1 MADFRWQALDS
12 KGKSKQGSLE
22 ADSVRHARQQ
32 LRERQLLPVSISEV
46 NASANASRHFSFRR
60 TPGMRKSEL
69 TLFTRQLATLLAS
82 AIPLEEALNV
92 VSHQTEKARVQRVI
106 NSVRSRVLEGQ
117 TLAKSMAANPA
128 AFDDLYCAMVAAGEK
143 SSHLDDVLMRLANY
157 TEQRQQMQNKL
168 RQAMVY
174 PCVLTVV
181 AVGVIAILLVTVVPN
196 VVEQFVHMKQELPL
210 STRLLMGC
218 SEMLQR
224 FGALFLVTI
233 TCAALYWRRWLKTP
247 ANRLRYHNLVLS
259 LPIAGRLSRAT
270 NTARFASTLSILNA
284 STVPLLDAMQIS
296 GEVLQNAEA
305 RLRITLAKQRVRE
318 GSTLRAAL
326 EQTRLF
332 PPMMLHMIASGERS
346 GTLDSMLSRAADN
359 QDNAL
364 QQEMTLALSLFEP
377 LLVVSMA
384 SVVLFIVLAI
394 LEPILQLNN
403 MISH

>member
-247 ANRLRYHNLVLS
+247 ANRLRYHNLVLR

-305 RLRITLAKQRVRE
+305 RLRITLAQQRVRE

>member
-46 NASANASRHFSFRR
+46 GASTSASRHFYFRR
-60 TPGMRKSEL
+60 APGMRKSEL
-69 TLFTRQLATLLAS
+69 TLFTRQLATLLGS

-92 VSHQTEKARVQRVI
+92 VSHQTEKARIQSVI
-106 NSVRSRVLEGQ
+106 NGVRSRVLEGQ
-117 TLAKSMAANPA
+117 TLAKSMAASPA

-224 FGALFLVTI
+224 FGVLFLVAI
-233 TCAALYWRRWLKTP
+233 AGAALYWRRWLKTP
-247 ANRLRYHNLVLS
+247 ANRLRFHNLVLR

-305 RLRITLAKQRVRE
+305 RLRINLAQQRVRE
-318 GSTLRAAL
+318 GSTLRGAL

>member
-46 NASANASRHFSFRR
+46 GASTSASRHFSFRR
-60 TPGMRKSEL
+60 APGMRKSEL
-69 TLFTRQLATLLAS
+69 TLFTRQLATLLGS

-92 VSHQTEKARVQRVI
+92 VSHQTEKARIQSVI
-106 NSVRSRVLEGQ
+106 NGVRSRVLEGQ
-117 TLAKSMAANPA
+117 TLAKSMAASPA

-224 FGALFLVTI
+224 FGVLFLVAI

-247 ANRLRYHNLVLS
+247 TNRLRYHNLVLR

-270 NTARFASTLSILNA
+270 NTARFARTLSILNA

-305 RLRITLAKQRVRE
+305 RLRINLAQQRVRE
-318 GSTLRAAL
+318 GSTLRGAL

-346 GTLDSMLSRAADN
+346 GTLDNMLSRAADN

>member
-46 NASANASRHFSFRR
+46 HASASASRHFSFRR

-106 NSVRSRVLEGQ
+106 NGVRSRVLEGQ
-117 TLAKSMAANPA
+117 TLAKSMAASPA

-224 FGALFLVTI
+224 FGVLFLATI
-233 TCAALYWRRWLKTP
+233 TGAALYWRRWLKTP
-247 ANRLRYHNLVLS
+247 ANRLRYHNLVLR

-305 RLRITLAKQRVRE
+305 RLRITLAQQRVRE

>member
-46 NASANASRHFSFRR
+46 GTSTSASRHFSFRR
-60 TPGMRKSEL
+60 APGMRKSEL
-69 TLFTRQLATLLAS
+69 TLFTRQLATLLGS

-92 VSHQTEKARVQRVI
+92 VSHQTEKARIQSVI
-106 NSVRSRVLEGQ
+106 NGVRSRVLEGQ
-117 TLAKSMAANPA
+117 TLAKSMAASPA

-224 FGALFLVTI
+224 FGVLFLVVI

-247 ANRLRYHNLVLS
+247 ANRLRYHNLVLR

-305 RLRITLAKQRVRE
+305 RLRINLAQQRVRE
-318 GSTLRAAL
+318 GSTLRGAL

>member
-32 LRERQLLPVSISEV
+32 LRERQLLPVSIREV
-46 NASANASRHFSFRR
+46 GASTSASRHFSFRR
-60 TPGMRKSEL
+60 APGMRKSEL
-69 TLFTRQLATLLAS
+69 TLFTRQLATLLGS

-92 VSHQTEKARVQRVI
+92 VSHQTEKARIQSVI
-106 NSVRSRVLEGQ
+106 NGVRSRVLEGQ
-117 TLAKSMAANPA
+117 TLAKSMAASPA

-224 FGALFLVTI
+224 FGVLFLVTL
-233 TCAALYWRRWLKTP
+233 TCAALYWHRWLKTP
-247 ANRLRYHNLVLS
+247 ANRLRYHNLVLR

-305 RLRITLAKQRVRE
+305 RLRINLAQQRVRE
-318 GSTLRAAL
+318 GSTLRGAL

>member
-1 MADFRWQALDS
+1 MADFRWQALDVN
-12 KGKSKQGSLE
+12 GKSKQGSME

-32 LRERQLLPVSISEV
+32 LRERQLLPVKIHEA
-46 NASANASRHFSFRR
+46 NASASPRQRFLPRR
-60 TPGMRKSEL
+60 KPGMRVSEL

-82 AIPLEEALNV
+82 GIPLEEALNV
-92 VSHQTEKARVQRVI
+92 VSQQTEKARLQSVI

-117 TLAKSMAANPA
+117 TLAKSMAESPA
-128 AFDDLYCAMVAAGEK
+128 AFDELYCAMVAAGEK
-143 SSHLDDVLMRLANY
+143 SSHLDDVLMRLAHY
-157 TEQRQQMQNKL
+157 TEQRQQMRNKL

-174 PCVLTVV
+174 PLVLTVV
-181 AVGVIAILLVTVVPN
+181 AVSVIAILLVTVVPN
-196 VVEQFVHMKQELPL
+196 VVEQFVHMKQALPL
-210 STRLLMGC
+210 STRMLMGC
-218 SEMLQR
+218 SELLQR
-224 FGALFLVTI
+224 YGVTFLGLAT
-233 TCAALYWRRWLKTP
+233 AAGFYWKHWLKTP
-247 ANRLRYHNLVLS
+247 ANRLRYHNLLLR
-259 LPIAGRLSRAT
+259 LPVTGRLSRAT

-305 RLRITLAKQRVRE
+305 RLRITLAQQRVRE
-318 GSTLRAAL
+318 GSTLRGAL
-326 EQTRLF
+326 TQTRLF

-346 GTLDSMLSRAADN
+346 GTLDSMLARAADN

>member
-1 MADFRWQALDS
+1 MADFRWQALDRN
-12 KGKSKQGSLE
+12 GKSKQGRLE
-22 ADSVRHARQQ
+22 ADSLRHARQL
-32 LRERQLLPVSISEV
+32 LRERQLLPVTLCEATRLTPS
-46 NASANASRHFSFRR
+46 SFAWLCKR
-60 TPGMRKSEL
+60 TAAMRSSEL

-92 VSHQTEKARVQRVI
+92 VSQQSEKTRVRTVI

-117 TLAKSMAANPA
+117 TLAKSMAESPA
-128 AFDDLYCAMVAAGEK
+128 AFDELYCAMVAAGEK
-143 SSHLDDVLMRLANY
+143 SSHLDDVLLRLATY
-157 TEQRQQMQNKL
+157 TEQRQQMHNKL

-181 AVGVIAILLVTVVPN
+181 AIGVIAVLLVTVVPN
-196 VVEQFVHMKQELPL
+196 VVEQFVHMKQTLPL

-218 SEMLQR
+218 SALLQQY
-224 FGALFLVTI
+224 GLGLLGLFTL
-233 TCAALYWRRWLKTP
+233 AALGWQRWLTRP
-247 ANRLRYHNLVLS
+247 ANRLRYHRLLLR
-259 LPIAGRLSRAT
+259 LPVSGRVSRAT

-284 STVPLLDAMQIS
+284 SSVSLLDAMQIS
-296 GEVLQNAEA
+296 GDVLQNTEA
-305 RLRITLAKQRVRE
+305 RQRLTLAQQHVRE
-318 GSTLRAAL
+318 GSTLRGAL
-326 EQTRLF
+326 AQTQLF

-359 QDNAL
+359 QENAL

-384 SVVLFIVLAI
+384 SAVLFIVLAI
-394 LEPILQLNN
+394 LQPILQLNN

>member
-46 NASANASRHFSFRR
+46 GASTSASRHFYFRR
-60 TPGMRKSEL
+60 APGMRKSEL
-69 TLFTRQLATLLAS
+69 TLFTRQLATLLGS

-92 VSHQTEKARVQRVI
+92 VSRQTEKARIQSVI
-106 NSVRSRVLEGQ
+106 NGVRGRVLEGQ
-117 TLAKSMAANPA
+117 TLAKSMAASPA

-224 FGALFLVTI
+224 FGVLFLVAI
-233 TCAALYWRRWLKTP
+233 AGAALYWRRWLKTP
-247 ANRLRYHNLVLS
+247 ANRLRFHNLVLR

-305 RLRITLAKQRVRE
+305 RLRINLAQQRVRE
-318 GSTLRAAL
+318 GSTLRGAL

>member
-12 KGKSKQGSLE
+12 HGRSKRGSLE
-22 ADSVRHARQQ
+22 ADSVRHVRQQ
-32 LRERQLLPVSISEV
+32 LRARQLLPVSIKLV
-46 NASANASRHFSFRR
+46 DATPRAAQRFALRR
-60 TPGMRKSEL
+60 SPGMRTSEL
-69 TLFTRQLATLLAS
+69 TLFTRQLATLLS
-82 AIPLEEALNV
+82 SGIPLEESLSV
-92 VSHQTEKARVQRVI
+92 VAQQTEKARLQSVI
-106 NSVRSRVLEGQ
+106 NGVRSRVLEGL
-117 TLAKSMAANPA
+117 TLAKSMAASPG
-128 AFDDLYCAMVAAGEK
+128 AFDELYCAMVAAGEK
-143 SSHLDDVLMRLANY
+143 SSHLDEVLLRLADY

-174 PCVLTVV
+174 PCVLTAV
-181 AVGVIAILLVTVVPN
+181 AAGVIAILLVTVVPN
-196 VVEQFVHMKQELPL
+196 VVEQFVHMKQQLPL

-218 SEMLQR
+218 SEILQR
-224 FGALFLVTI
+224 FGLYLLAATTL
-233 TCAALYWRRWLKTP
+233 AALCWRHWLNTP
-247 ANRLRYHNLVLS
+247 ANRLRYHQWLLR
-259 LPIAGRLSRAT
+259 LPLIGRLSRAT

-284 STVPLLDAMQIS
+284 SAVPLLEAMQIG

-305 RLRITLAKQRVRE
+305 RRRITLAQLRVRE

-326 EQTRLF
+326 TQTCLF

-364 QQEMTLALSLFEP
+364 QQEMALALSLFEP
-377 LLVVSMA
+377 VLVVSMA

-403 MISH
+403 MIGH

>member
-46 NASANASRHFSFRR
+46 GASTSASRHFYFRR
-60 TPGMRKSEL
+60 APGMRKSEL
-69 TLFTRQLATLLAS
+69 TLFTRQLATLLGS

-92 VSHQTEKARVQRVI
+92 VSHQTEKARIQSVI
-106 NSVRSRVLEGQ
+106 NGVRSRVLEGQ
-117 TLAKSMAANPA
+117 TLAKSMAASPA

-224 FGALFLVTI
+224 FGVFFLVAI
-233 TCAALYWRRWLKTP
+233 TGAALYWRRWLKTP
-247 ANRLRYHNLVLS
+247 ANRLRYHNLVLR

-305 RLRITLAKQRVRE
+305 RLRINLAQQRVRE
-318 GSTLRAAL
+318 GSTLRGAL

>member
-12 KGKSKQGSLE
+12 NGKSKQGLLE
-22 ADSVRHARQQ
+22 ADSLRHARQQ
-32 LRERQLLPVSISEV
+32 LRERQLLPVTIAEV
-46 NASANASRHFSFRR
+46 DTSTRTAHRFLPRR
-60 TPGMRKSEL
+60 APGMRRSEL

-82 AIPLEEALNV
+82 GIPLEEALNV
-92 VSHQTEKARVQRVI
+92 VSQQTEKARLRTVI
-106 NSVRSRVLEGQ
+106 NAVRSRVLEGQ
-117 TLAKSMAANPA
+117 TLAKSLAENPA
-128 AFDDLYCAMVAAGEK
+128 AFDELYCAMVAAGEK
-143 SSHLDDVLMRLANY
+143 SSHLDQVLIRLADY

-174 PCVLTVV
+174 PLVLTLV

-196 VVEQFVHMKQELPL
+196 VVEQFVHMKQQLPL
-210 STRLLMGC
+210 STRLLMGI
-218 SEMLQR
+218 SAVLQQY
-224 FGALFLVTI
+224 GLAFLAVVTA
-233 TCAALYWRRWLKTP
+233 AALYWQRWLKTP
-247 ANRLRYHNLVLS
+247 ANRLRYHNLILR

-284 STVPLLDAMQIS
+284 SSVPLLDAMQIS
-296 GEVLQNAEA
+296 GEVLQNAQA
-305 RLRITLAKQRVRE
+305 RLRITLAQQRVRE

-326 EQTRLF
+326 TQTRLF

>member
-1 MADFRWQALDS
+1 MAHFRWQALDG
-12 KGKSKQGSLE
+12 KGKSQHGSLE

-32 LRERQLLPVSISEV
+32 LREKQLLPVKISET
-46 NASANASRHFSFRR
+46 NAAIGPSRRLFSGRK
-60 TPGMRKSEL
+60 PGMRRSEL

-82 AIPLEEALNV
+82 GIPLEEALNV
-92 VSHQTEKARVQRVI
+92 VAQQTEKARLQSVI
-106 NSVRSRVLEGQ
+106 NGVRARVLEGL
-117 TLAKSMAANPA
+117 TLAKSLAESPA
-128 AFDDLYCAMVAAGEK
+128 AFDELYCAMVAAGEK
-143 SSHLDDVLMRLANY
+143 SSHLDDVLIRLADY
-157 TEQRQQMQNKL
+157 TEQRQNMQNKL

-174 PCVLTVV
+174 PLVLTVV
-181 AVGVIAILLVTVVPN
+181 AIGVIAILLVTVVPN
-196 VVEQFVHMKQELPL
+196 VVEQFVHMKQQLPL

-218 SEMLQR
+218 SEILQR
-224 FGALFLVTI
+224 YGLAFL
-233 TCAALYWRRWLKTP
+233 AAATLAAMYWQRWLKTP
-247 ANRLRYHNLVLS
+247 ANRLRYHNLLLR
-259 LPIAGRLSRAT
+259 LPVTGRLSRAT

-296 GEVLQNAEA
+296 GEVLQNTEA
-305 RLRITLAKQRVRE
+305 RQRITLAQQRVRE
-318 GSTLRAAL
+318 GSTLRGAL
-326 EQTRLF
+326 SQTRLF

>member
-46 NASANASRHFSFRR
+46 HASASTSRHFSFRR

-92 VSHQTEKARVQRVI
+92 VSHQTEKTRVQRVI
-106 NSVRSRVLEGQ
+106 NGVRSRVLEGQ
-117 TLAKSMAANPA
+117 TLAKSMAASPA

-174 PCVLTVV
+174 PCVLTLV

-247 ANRLRYHNLVLS
+247 ANRLRYHNLVLR

-305 RLRITLAKQRVRE
+305 RLRITLAQQRVRE

>member
-46 NASANASRHFSFRR
+46 GASTSASRHFSFRR
-60 TPGMRKSEL
+60 APGMRKSEL
-69 TLFTRQLATLLAS
+69 TLFTRQLATLLGS

-92 VSHQTEKARVQRVI
+92 VSHQTEKARIQSVI
-106 NSVRSRVLEGQ
+106 NGVRSRVLEGQ
-117 TLAKSMAANPA
+117 TLAKSMAASPA

-224 FGALFLVTI
+224 FGVLFLVAI
-233 TCAALYWRRWLKTP
+233 TGAALYWRRWLKTP
-247 ANRLRYHNLVLS
+247 ANRLHYHNLVLR

-305 RLRITLAKQRVRE
+305 RLRINLAQQRVRE
-318 GSTLRAAL
+318 GSTLRGAL

>member
-32 LRERQLLPVSISEV
+32 LRERQLLPVSIREV
-46 NASANASRHFSFRR
+46 GASTSASRHFSFRR
-60 TPGMRKSEL
+60 APGMRKSEL
-69 TLFTRQLATLLAS
+69 TLFTRQLATLLGS

-92 VSHQTEKARVQRVI
+92 VSHQTEKARIQSVI
-106 NSVRSRVLEGQ
+106 NGVRSRVLEGQ
-117 TLAKSMAANPA
+117 TLAKSMAASPA

-224 FGALFLVTI
+224 FGVLSLVTL

-247 ANRLRYHNLVLS
+247 ANRLRYHNLVLR

-305 RLRITLAKQRVRE
+305 RQRINLAQQRVRE
-318 GSTLRAAL
+318 GSTLRGAL